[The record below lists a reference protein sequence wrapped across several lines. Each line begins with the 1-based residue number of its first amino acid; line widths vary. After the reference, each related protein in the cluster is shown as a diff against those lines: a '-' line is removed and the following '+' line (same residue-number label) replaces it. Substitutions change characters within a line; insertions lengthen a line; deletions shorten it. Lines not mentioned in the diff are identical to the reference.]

1 MIQGVLKKIFGSR
14 NERLLKQYGKLVREV
29 NALETSLA
37 QLAAVGRFFDTL
49 AERGDRL
56 DYRAPVAAIADAHS
70 AFRLSRRESLR
81 GGEALAA

>member
-1 MIQGVLKKIFGSR
+1 MRVPTRRGRSKELAGGESFR
-14 NERLLKQYGKLVREV
+14 REV
-29 NALETSLA
+29 NALETCAA

-56 DYRAPVAAIADAHS
+56 DYRAPVAAIGSAHP
-70 AFRLSRRESLR
+70 AHRRSRPESQR